1 MAEGNIELIITRLP
15 QLTAIALRGPVT
27 RATLIECPANG
38 EWLAIRF
45 RLGTYFPRLPTSALL
60 DHQDLQLP
68 VQGQDHFWFSGL
80 SWEIPNYGNAEAF
93 VDRLVRTGVIARSH
107 AAEAVQDGDVDWM
120 SRRSV
125 QRHFARATGL
135 TLSYFQK
142 IERARRAADLLV
154 SGRSI
159 LDATFEAGYFDQA
172 HLTRSL
178 KELVGT
184 TPARL
189 VQERPQLSF
198 SYKTGSS

>member
-1 MAEGNIELIITRLP
+1 M
-15 QLTAIALRGPVT
+15 
-27 RATLIECPANG
+27 
-38 EWLAIRF
+38 
-45 RLGTYFPRLPTSALL
+45 
-60 DHQDLQLP
+60 
-68 VQGQDHFWFSGL
+68 
-80 SWEIPNYGNAEAF
+80 
-93 VDRLVRTGVIARSH
+93 
-107 AAEAVQDGDVDWM
+107 
-120 SRRSV
+120 